1 MIITKAPLRITLAG
15 GGTDLPDFYTK
26 YGGSV
31 TSMAIDKHIFVSFK
45 RNILDNLVRLRYLKT
60 EEVESINKLS
70 NERARETLK
79 HFKIFD
85 QCEITSIGDL
95 PASTGLG
102 SSGSYLVSL
111 ITAIQQYKKFNMS
124 KHDIA
129 ELACKIEM
137 EELNEPVGK
146 QDQFVASYGG
156 IKTFNIDTNGNVSV
170 ENFEF
175 NSSDLKAFI
184 NNNRI
189 YYTGV
194 QRSAS
199 EILKSQKTNQINFED
214 KMKKINELSSK
225 FLVALKEKKYD
236 QYGQLLNEHW
246 MQKKALSPHMT
257 TNNVDQLYYHLMN
270 NGNILG
276 GKIIGAGGGG
286 FLLVYCNKNHSY
298 VDEYMQSKGLIRLD
312 YSVDFDGAKVVYE
325 S

>member
-1 MIITKAPLRITLAG
+1 
-15 GGTDLPDFYTK
+15 LP
-26 YGGSV
+26 
-31 TSMAIDKHIFVSFK
+31 KHIFVSFK

-60 EEVESINKLS
+60 EEVETINKLS
-70 NERARETLK
+70 NERARESLK

-111 ITAIQQYKKFNMS
+111 ITAIQQYKKLNMS

-146 QDQFVASYGG
+146 QDQFIASYGG
-156 IKTFNIDTNGNVSV
+156 IKTFNIDTKGNVEV
-170 ENFEF
+170 ENFDF
-175 NSSDLKAFI
+175 SSDDLKHFI
-184 NNNRI
+184 QNNRI
-189 YYTGV
+189 YYTGI

-199 EILKSQKTNQINFED
+199 EVLKSQKTNQTNFED
-214 KMKKINELSSK
+214 KMKKISDLSLK
-225 FLVALKEKKYD
+225 FVTALKQKNYD
-236 QYGQLLNEHW
+236 YYGQLLNEHW
-246 MQKKALSPHMT
+246 MQKKALSPYMT
-257 TNNVDQLYYHLMN
+257 TNNVEQIYYDLMN
-270 NGNILG
+270 NNKIFG

-286 FLLVYCNKNHSY
+286 FLLVYCNKDHSY
-298 VDEYMQSKGLIRLD
+298 VDNYMQSKGMLRLD
-312 YSVDFDGAKVVYE
+312 YNVDFDGANIVYE